1 MSEDK
6 TGLTKEEQ
14 YQYGIELAAKSSS
27 TIKNDLQ
34 KYLQAREEIREFYSF
49 AWKKL
54 EEKINELFDQI
65 KDIDQDVYTKLQGRK
80 CYQKLVYVKD
90 TLFPDTPD
98 PLQDPK
104 PKNITEL
111 EDWEL
116 AIAEDIPLHLKH
128 FFQYVYSAFKP
139 KNSPLTIG
147 EQFWQYHNE
156 FERNNAKKRYPYEKP
171 TREENP
177 HFDQELGAK
186 IGKRYD
192 WTRRKDGGVNLDIG
206 DEFMHFPG
214 GRGGVKTYKPQL

>member
-80 CYQKLVYVKD
+80 CYQKLVDVKA

-111 EDWEL
+111 EEVKID
-116 AIAEDIPLHLKH
+116 EDCISIDDDDYTLL
-128 FFQYVYSAFKP
+128 
-139 KNSPLTIG
+139 
-147 EQFWQYHNE
+147 
-156 FERNNAKKRYPYEKP
+156 
-171 TREENP
+171 
-177 HFDQELGAK
+177 
-186 IGKRYD
+186 
-192 WTRRKDGGVNLDIG
+192 
-206 DEFMHFPG
+206 
-214 GRGGVKTYKPQL
+214 